1 MGLLVNDQVTIEGMQ
16 LTLQNFYLTIRGSF
30 EIQKRN
36 FTQPPSYSVIVRV
49 FWFATQQATQPINI
63 ELLTFDIADTIDV
76 YGDIYNFLR
85 ARYQNTVD
93 C

>member
-1 MGLLVNDQVTIEGMQ
+1 MGLLVTDQVTIDGMQ

-36 FTQPPSYSVIVRV
+36 INPASYSVIVRV
-49 FWFATQQATQPINI
+49 FWFATQQASQPINI
-63 ELLTFDIADTIDV
+63 ELLTFDIVDTIDI

-85 ARYQNTVD
+85 ARYQNTID